1 MTDPSTMRCSGC
13 GAEVGYD
20 EPFPFRCPN
29 ADRGGDVDH
38 VLVRVLDELAPPLPG
53 LEGEDQDANPFVR
66 HRELFRSYHVARSA
80 GLTDADYVE
89 IVTRLDR
96 AVAEVDGRGFRV
108 TPFLRA
114 AALSDRLGFS
124 SGGGVWVKDETGN
137 VSGSHKGRHMMGLM
151 IHLRVVERLD
161 LLPTDRPDLAIASCG
176 NAALAAAV
184 VAAAARWPLQVFVP
198 VDADPAVVARL
209 KELHA
214 IVTACPRDDGVPG
227 DPTYHRLEQELRSG
241 ALPFTCQGSQNGL
254 AIEGG
259 LTLGYELGGAGV
271 PVDRLVVQ
279 VGGGAL
285 ASACVQGIGEANRLG
300 GIDVPTIDAVQT
312 EGAAPLARAHAR
324 LSERIAAHPDVPLD
338 EHLRDAA
345 THRSAFMWPWES
357 EPRSVAHGILD
368 DETYDWFAVVR
379 AVLETDGRAV
389 VVDEAT
395 LGRANE
401 LARDGTGI
409 DVDHTGSSGLAG
421 VMALRAAGTIGDD
434 ERVAVLF
441 TGVRR

>member
-1 MTDPSTMRCSGC
+1 
-13 GAEVGYD
+13 
-20 EPFPFRCPN
+20 
-29 ADRGGDVDH
+29 
-38 VLVRVLDELAPPLPG
+38 
-53 LEGEDQDANPFVR
+53 
-66 HRELFRSYHVARSA
+66 
-80 GLTDADYVE
+80 
-89 IVTRLDR
+89 
-96 AVAEVDGRGFRV
+96 
-108 TPFLRA
+108 
-114 AALSDRLGFS
+114 
-124 SGGGVWVKDETGN
+124 
-137 VSGSHKGRHMMGLM
+137 
-151 IHLRVVERLD
+151 
-161 LLPTDRPDLAIASCG
+161 
-176 NAALAAAV
+176 
-184 VAAAARWPLQVFVP
+184 
-198 VDADPAVVARL
+198 L

-214 IVTACPRDDGVPG
+214 IVMACPRDDGVPG
-227 DPTYHRLEQELRSG
+227 DPTYQRLEQELRSG

-259 LTLGYELGGAGV
+259 LTLGYEIGGAGV
-271 PVDRLVVQ
+271 PLDRLVVQ

-395 LGRANE
+395 LRRANE